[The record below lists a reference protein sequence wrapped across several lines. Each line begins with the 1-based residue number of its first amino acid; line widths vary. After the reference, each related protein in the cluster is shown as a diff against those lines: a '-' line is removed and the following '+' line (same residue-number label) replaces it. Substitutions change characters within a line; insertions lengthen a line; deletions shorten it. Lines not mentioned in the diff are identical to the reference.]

1 MKVAIVIPCYNE
13 ENNISS
19 ILTEIIDT
27 LADLNIKLYKI
38 IIVDDCSDDN
48 SFQKIYEY
56 IVAHSAQDTIELH
69 RNEEN
74 IGTAQSIIKLLHISV
89 LKRPDFV
96 IKMDMDKDFSHKE
109 VLHTFFNHLSKNQTT
124 ARNKVVAGIRIL
136 DNEKQMTIYE
146 RIRKYQMKEFLK
158 AQMAIKGYDPVSAGT
173 QLYPYSILY
182 LLLKI
187 DLVNNYNL
195 RWGVDVL
202 LPLLSRKMG
211 NTLINI
217 PINNSNYNVE
227 RRKDMK
233 VKSQYDAFFRVFE
246 LIEEFEY

>member
-1 MKVAIVIPCYNE
+1 MRIVIVIPCYNE
-13 ENNISS
+13 ENNIKS
-19 ILTEIIDT
+19 ILTEMTNT
-27 LADLNIKLYKI
+27 LDELSVKQYKI
-38 IIVDDCSDDN
+38 IIVDDFSDDE
-48 SFQKIYEY
+48 SFAMVYQYIEDHACQQKI
-56 IVAHSAQDTIELH
+56 ALH
-69 RNEEN
+69 RNEIN
-74 IGTAQSIIKLLHISV
+74 MGTAQSIIKLLQLAV
-89 LKRPDFV
+89 KEKPDFV

-109 VLHTFFNHLSKNQTT
+109 VLHTFFDHLSQNKTT
-124 ARNKVVAGIRIL
+124 AHNKVVTGIRIL

-146 RIRKYQMKEFLK
+146 RIRKYQMQEFLK
-158 AQMAIKGYDPVSAGT
+158 AQMSLKGYDPVSAGT

-187 DLVNNYNL
+187 DLVKTYDL

-227 RRKDMK
+227 RRKDAK
-233 VKSQYDAFFRVFE
+233 VKNQYDAFFWVFE
-246 LIEEFEY
+246 LVDEFEY

>member
-1 MKVAIVIPCYNE
+1 MKFVIVIPSYNE
-13 ENNISS
+13 ENNITS
-19 ILTEIIDT
+19 ILTEITST
-27 LADLNIKLYKI
+27 LANLAVSNYKI
-38 IIVDDCSDDN
+38 IILDDCSSDD
-48 SFQKIYEY
+48 SFTMAYRY
-56 IVAHSAQDTIELH
+56 IVDNTCQQKIELH

-74 IGTAQSIIKLLHISV
+74 IGTAQSIIKLLHFAV
-89 LKRPDFV
+89 LEKPDFV

-109 VLHTFFNHLSKNQTT
+109 VLHTFFNHLSKNKTT

-158 AQMAIKGYDPVSAGT
+158 SQMAIKDYDPVSAGT

-187 DLVNNYNL
+187 GLVNNYDL

-227 RRKDMK
+227 RRKDAK
-233 VKSQYDAFFRVFE
+233 VKNQYDAFFRVFE

>member
-1 MKVAIVIPCYNE
+1 MKIVIVIPCYNE
-13 ENNISS
+13 ENNIRS
-19 ILTEIIDT
+19 ILIEITKT
-27 LADLNIKLYKI
+27 LADLAIDDYKI
-38 IIVDDCSDDN
+38 IIVDDCSDDD
-48 SFQKIYEY
+48 SFMVIYEY
-56 IVAHSAQDTIELH
+56 IESNACQEKIELH

-74 IGTAQSIIKLLHISV
+74 IGTAQSIIKLLHIAV
-89 LKRPDFV
+89 LERPDFV

-109 VLHTFFNHLSKNQTT
+109 VLHTFFDHLAQNKAT

-158 AQMAIKGYDPVSAGT
+158 SQMAIKGYDPVSAGT

-217 PINNSNYNVE
+217 PITNSNYNVD
-227 RRKDMK
+227 RRKDAK
-233 VKSQYDAFFRVFE
+233 VKNQYDAFFKVFE